1 MPQMDCM
8 LWTLEQNPIPHDH
21 NLSHDEV
28 LSIQLYTLEWTPREK
43 SFYFL
48 VNTALRSENREQLQ
62 PWLPYLRLLMNALSK
77 LPSNPHQIA
86 YRGIPLDVSKEYFV
100 DKEFVW
106 WSFISCTSSLQVL
119 KNYIGRTGKRTIFNI
134 VCYSPKD
141 ISQYSF
147 YEEEKEVLFYP
158 ARQFRVKSC
167 LNAGNQLH
175 IIDLEELRHKTPLFS
190 IPSVTALLPN
200 ELNRSIT
207 IVSLQRA
214 AIESFADLGSAY
226 DLNRDCVTYPY
237 PLNANDRQSQLHR
250 TTLCQITRHDTNQS
264 PNLLK
269 LFLIQDDLRLSIL
282 LRFTPKTSIT
292 TLLHHPHPIDR
303 YTRFLYYSYT
313 DRQEQLSSKTT
324 ANKLFSQNNAA
335 HIITAII
342 WGIKFLVILQL
353 PPDDPLT
360 EEIDH
365 ALQSVQTLFSTENRS
380 AKLSAPDVHL
390 LGKIV
395 HTRIYSNTPQL
406 AEMTSLIDLCR
417 YKDLLKRK
425 SYLHRPLTYTLQA
438 IQGQDSPSNRST
450 TTLLTTLTLQIEQ
463 YLMEQFHCMMTLKST
478 LDDHR
483 IRLPSSYLKKQ
494 FDEGEKQWQRC
505 KDLCA
510 QEINFFANL
519 VFRIRCGQDDPSI
532 VEQTMSSQGRKIVFD
547 SIRYL
552 KEYIGSLEVKEQFIQ
567 NLQQKRFQ
575 YYDLTDRAIGPDET
589 EQTLKQKLIRDDRC
603 DRILC
608 STDILNL
615 TNPGQFNSLSDQ
627 LIREYQTNGELQ
639 LIYADF
645 SHCTFEL
652 PEMMIL
658 PSNSNQLAENLSAH
672 DSINILLLSQTDV
685 DKVLF
690 INAFANYRTY
700 QTFNQAQVNQPVLFR
715 SLSSTM
721 MLENQQVD
729 QTAIPH
735 CKSYLFDLEDSRKVR
750 MIDTPGLGDGE
761 NAEQEQLAME
771 HIVAYVNQLSHLNAV
786 CFLFQSSATQLDSF
800 FRVCFTPPLEFLSTK
815 ARRNLLFCCINTC
828 ADGVSLPEPIFRFC
842 STNQIPLHKEN
853 IFYFDHELMQ
863 CADPR
868 QTQSSFQKNEQ
879 LTYEKAWIS
888 SVSEANRLIEAIQI
902 MSGVCHLHEICL
914 SLKQTELQ
922 IIPLIRPISESIRHL
937 LRNNVLETMYSPR
950 YSLELRPILLHRT
963 AKVCRACKPT
973 IYQSGQLWLTQ
984 DVAHEIHDQCY
995 TCSCAIE
1002 EHSPIDYLIEYEGK
1016 VSHIN
1021 YHRTPTRETID
1032 QLCNTSA
1039 EFAYFLL
1046 HAAHA
1051 FTEDPF
1057 LQVFTQMIAE
1067 EAEHARNQSPAPLNS
1082 RLMQD
1087 LTDLK
1092 RKYEEL
1098 MDAVKKYHQYST
1110 LIQISK
1116 SIQMVSQHPLIRV
1129 QLDAVKHSRKI
1140 VLKQYEFA
1148 LSTNADET
1156 PVAQIER
1163 F

>member
-1 MPQMDCM
+1 MIG
-8 LWTLEQNPIPHDH
+8 NH
-21 NLSHDEV
+21 N
-28 LSIQLYTLEWTPREK
+28 
-43 SFYFL
+43 F
-48 VNTALRSENREQLQ
+48 
-62 PWLPYLRLLMNALSK
+62 
-77 LPSNPHQIA
+77 
-86 YRGIPLDVSKEYFV
+86 
-100 DKEFVW
+100 
-106 WSFISCTSSLQVL
+106 
-119 KNYIGRTGKRTIFNI
+119 TG
-134 VCYSPKD
+134 
-141 ISQYSF
+141 Q
-147 YEEEKEVLFYP
+147 
-158 ARQFRVKSC
+158 
-167 LNAGNQLH
+167 H
-175 IIDLEELRHKTPLFS
+175 
-190 IPSVTALLPN
+190 
-200 ELNRSIT
+200 
-207 IVSLQRA
+207 
-214 AIESFADLGSAY
+214 
-226 DLNRDCVTYPY
+226 
-237 PLNANDRQSQLHR
+237 
-250 TTLCQITRHDTNQS
+250 CQITRHDPNQS
-264 PNLLK
+264 PNLFK

-324 ANKLFSQNNAA
+324 ANKLSSQNNAS
-335 HIITAII
+335 HIITAVS

-353 PPDDPLT
+353 PPDDALT
-360 EEIDH
+360 EKIDH
-365 ALQSVQTLFSTENRS
+365 VLQSVQTLFSTERRS
-380 AKLSAPDVHL
+380 SKLTVSDVHL

-406 AEMTSLIDLCR
+406 AEMTSLMDLCR
-417 YKDLLKRK
+417 CKDLLKRK
-425 SYLHRPLTYTLQA
+425 SHLHRPLIYTLQA
-438 IQGQDSPSNRST
+438 IQGRESPSNRST
-450 TTLLTTLTLQIEQ
+450 TTLLTPLTLQIEQ

-483 IRLPSSYLKKQ
+483 TRLPSSYLKKQ
-494 FDEGEKQWQRC
+494 FDEAEKQWQHC
-505 KDLCA
+505 KDLCGE
-510 QEINFFANL
+510 EINFFANL
-519 VFRIRCGQDDPSI
+519 VFRVRCGQDDPSI
-532 VEQTMSSQGRKIVFD
+532 VEQAMTSQGRKIVID
-547 SIRYL
+547 GIRYL
-552 KEYIGSLEVKEQFIQ
+552 KEYIGSLEMKEQFIQ
-567 NLQQKRFQ
+567 SLQQKRFQ
-575 YYDLTDRAIGPDET
+575 YYDLTDRAIAPDET
-589 EQTLKQKLIRDDRC
+589 EQTLKQKLIRDDRY

-608 STDILNL
+608 STDILNM
-615 TNPGQFNSLSDQ
+615 TNPAQFSALSNQ
-627 LIREYQTNGELQ
+627 LVREYQTNGQLQ
-639 LIYADF
+639 LIYVDF

-652 PEMMIL
+652 REMMVL
-658 PSNSNQLAENLSAH
+658 PSNSNPPAENLSVH
-672 DSINILLLSQTDV
+672 DSINILLLSQTGV
-685 DKVLF
+685 DKASF

-700 QTFNQAQVNQPVLFR
+700 QTLNQAQGNRPVLFR

-721 MLENQQVD
+721 RLENQQID
-729 QTAIPH
+729 RTAIPH

-771 HIVAYVNQLSHLNAV
+771 HIYAYVNHLSHLNAV
-786 CFLFQSSATQLDSF
+786 CFLFQSSATELGSF
-800 FRVCFTPPLEFLSTK
+800 FRVCLTPPLELLSTK
-815 ARRNLLFCCINTC
+815 ARQNLLFCCINTR

-842 STNQIPLHKEN
+842 SMNQIPLHKEN

-863 CADPR
+863 YVDSG
-868 QTQSSFQKNEQ
+868 QTRSSLQKNEQ

-888 SVSEANRLIEAIQI
+888 SVAEANRLIGAIQT
-902 MSGVCHLHEICL
+902 MSGVCHLHDICL

-950 YSLELRPILLHRT
+950 YSLELRPILLHRI
-963 AKVCRACKPT
+963 AKICRACKPP

-1021 YHRTPTRETID
+1021 YHRNSTREKID
-1032 QLCNTSA
+1032 QLCNASA

-1057 LQVFTQMIAE
+1057 LHMFTQMIAE
-1067 EAEHARNQSPAPLNS
+1067 EAEHCRNQSPAPLNS

-1087 LTDLK
+1087 LLDLK
-1092 RKYEEL
+1092 RNYEEL
-1098 MDAVKKYHQYST
+1098 MDTVKKYHQYST
-1110 LIQISK
+1110 LLQISK
-1116 SIQMVSQHPLIRV
+1116 SIQIVSQYPLVRE

-1140 VLKQYEFA
+1140 IMEQYEFA
-1148 LSTNADET
+1148 LVDNANES